1 MFGKLKSAFGSK
13 DPSRRAAG
21 PQLAMPLFADA
32 APIAPDAV
40 VERWSQLLPDG
51 PALRHTGG
59 DGSVAQFEVGGRSLM
74 VAHMPVP
81 IPAEEALGAVR
92 SSWMWQQPDEPVRTH
107 KAHAIVTAVGSDDPL
122 RSAIDVAR
130 LSTAV
135 LAAGAPV
142 ALYWGN
148 SRQMHAPRVVEA
160 FAREDDPPPVPLF
173 VGITISGESRSG
185 PFSAATHGLEALG
198 HKEFE
203 VLSTRMGIGDI
214 RATLMDLALYVLRS
228 GPVLKHGQSFGPS
241 ADVKWSV
248 RHAGSKLVEGRDV
261 IVLGIP

>member
-1 MFGKLKSAFGSK
+1 MFGKLKSIFGSK
-13 DPSRRAAG
+13 EPPRRAGG
-21 PQLAMPLFADA
+21 PQLAMPLFADVARMAPA
-32 APIAPDAV
+32 AI

-51 PALRHTGG
+51 PVLRHTGG
-59 DGSVAQFEVGGRSLM
+59 DGSVAEFDVDGRALM
-74 VAHMPVP
+74 VAHMPAP
-81 IPAEEALGAVR
+81 IPSEEVLAAVR
-92 SSWMWQQPDEPVRTH
+92 SSWMWQEPDDKVRTH
-107 KAHAIVTAVGSDDPL
+107 EAHAIVTAVGSADPL

-142 ALYWGN
+142 ALYWGS
-148 SRQMHAPRVVEA
+148 SRQMHTPRVVEQ

-173 VGITISGESRSG
+173 VGVTISGESRSG

-214 RATLMDLALYVLRS
+214 RSTLMDLALYVLRS
-228 GPVLKHGQSFGPS
+228 GPVLKHGQTFGPS

-248 RHAGSKLVEGRDV
+248 RHAGSKLVDGRDV